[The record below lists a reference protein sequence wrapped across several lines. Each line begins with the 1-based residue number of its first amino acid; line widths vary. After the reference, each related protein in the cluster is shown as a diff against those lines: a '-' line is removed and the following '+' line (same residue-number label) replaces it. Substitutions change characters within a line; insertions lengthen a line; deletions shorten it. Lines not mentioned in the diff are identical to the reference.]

1 MTHDQPAQDAC
12 KLGPTGKLLRRALP
26 PVHAPADFRADLL
39 RRLVDDGPRT
49 AVSPRR
55 PAPRPGTSR

>member
-12 KLGPTGKLLRRALP
+12 KLGPTGRLLRRALP

-39 RRLVDDGPRT
+39 RRLVNDPAHRASGQ
-49 AVSPRR
+49 RR
-55 PAPRPGTSR
+55 ATPRPRSSR